1 MTGISLRRSPLRAT
15 ASVLATVLVCSC
27 ALAPGADSSLS
38 AVKGRIEGVYSLEE
52 WHLGAEAV
60 RAPRVDGRFMLKDGA
75 VITILHNRV
84 QETSQMTVASYGSYL
99 LDATRFSYRYDD
111 TSVFVQTGAGIT
123 VSRKLPWDGMRAFAV
138 LSEGSPV
145 RLRSDNGL
153 QEFLFTPEVL
163 TYSENGK
170 LQRVWRRIAERK

>member
-123 VSRKLPWDGMRAFAV
+123 VSRKLPWGTLAAQFMHAHRGRDLLQPLFERGHQFDQPFNPFFRC
-138 LSEGSPV
+138 SGPTYC
-145 RLRSDNGL
+145 RLG
-153 QEFLFTPEVL
+153 Q
-163 TYSENGK
+163 
-170 LQRVWRRIAERK
+170 

>member
-1 MTGISLRRSPLRAT
+1 MKGERDDDWYLSSPLTAAGNSERA
-15 ASVLATVLVCSC
+15 C
-27 ALAPGADSSLS
+27 D
-38 AVKGRIEGVYSLEE
+38 GV
-52 WHLGAEAV
+52 G
-60 RAPRVDGRFMLKDGA
+60 
-75 VITILHNRV
+75 
-84 QETSQMTVASYGSYL
+84 
-99 LDATRFSYRYDD
+99 DD

-138 LSEGSPV
+138 LSEGSSV